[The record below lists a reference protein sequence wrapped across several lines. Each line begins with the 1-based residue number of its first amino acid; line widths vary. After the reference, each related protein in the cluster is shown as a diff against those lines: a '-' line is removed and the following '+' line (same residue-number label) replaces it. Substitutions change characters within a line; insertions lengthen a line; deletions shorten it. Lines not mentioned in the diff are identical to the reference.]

1 MGTRRAP
8 SIREIAK
15 SVPNV
20 PPCKIFAAKGRL
32 IYALLYARVYII
44 GTRARDSR

>member
-8 SIREIAK
+8 SIRRIAK

-20 PPCKIFAAKGRL
+20 PPCKIFAAKGWL
-32 IYALLYARVYII
+32 LYALLYACVYII